1 MLTYFNRKELLITMD
16 MKRQGEVRSILD
28 KNGIQYDVKITN
40 LENPAVMGKSRG
52 RTGSLGLD
60 QKYVYEYKIYVHKK
74 DYEEAEWLIR

>member
-1 MLTYFNRKELLITMD
+1 MLTYFNRRELLITMD

-60 QKYVYEYKIYVHKK
+60 QKYVYEYKIYVRKE
-74 DYEEAEWLIR
+74 DFDRVSNLIR

>member
-1 MLTYFNRKELLITMD
+1 MLTYFNRRELLITMD

-40 LENPAVMGKSRG
+40 LENSAVMGKSRG

-60 QKYVYEYKIYVHKK
+60 QKYVYEYKIYVRKE
-74 DYEEAEWLIR
+74 DFDRVSSLIR